1 MLQPYRCL
9 RTFTQTTDGIGFPTG
24 LCEAKQRRSQEKGQD
39 ALHILGGS
47 RVFFFLPFFLF
58 ENKHVVVPKPFHIL
72 KGRQSTNLWIGRP
85 GTPVTNV
92 ISPWHRGFKP
102 IQPPTHRPPLRLCHY
117 NPQAGFLLPRWA
129 GDSMCEQNSAARA
142 AGRNYYLFPSMTIDV
157 WTVRV
162 LSHCM
167 NTFEVWGD
175 WTARVK
181 KKTKKTQVCV
191 VFLFYLFNIWF
202 ISSSYY
208 PERLYLQ
215 WKNKCFFFCFFLFS
229 RLIKRVLFCFSARES
244 KHVGCCVVCWLHAHR
259 QTKVTEEVDDC
270 LRFPLSRY

>member
-1 MLQPYRCL
+1 MKVSEA
-9 RTFTQTTDGIGFPTG
+9 TTCCGRIAVSAHS
-24 LCEAKQRRSQEKGQD
+24 AKQQTASVFQQACARPS
-39 ALHILGGS
+39 GGAPKKKDKMLS
-47 RVFFFLPFFLF
+47 TSSEAVFFFPFLF

-72 KGRQSTNLWIGRP
+72 KGRQSTNLWIGHP

-157 WTVRV
+157 WTVGV

-167 NTFEVWGD
+167 NTFEVLGD
-175 WTARVK
+175 WTAKVLK
-181 KKTKKTQVCV
+181 KKKKRTHTGLC
-191 VFLFYLFNIWF
+191 
-202 ISSSYY
+202 
-208 PERLYLQ
+208 
-215 WKNKCFFFCFFLFS
+215 CFFFILF
-229 RLIKRVLFCFSARES
+229 I
-244 KHVGCCVVCWLHAHR
+244 
-259 QTKVTEEVDDC
+259 
-270 LRFPLSRY
+270 

>member
-1 MLQPYRCL
+1 MKVSKATTCCGRIAVSAHSPKQQTVSRQACARPSGGVPKKKDKMLSTSL
-9 RTFTQTTDGIGFPTG
+9 
-24 LCEAKQRRSQEKGQD
+24 EAE
-39 ALHILGGS
+39 
-47 RVFFFLPFFLF
+47 FFFLFLF
-58 ENKHVVVPKPFHIL
+58 ENKHVALPKPFHIL

-117 NPQAGFLLPRWA
+117 NPQAGFLCPRWA

-175 WTARVK
+175 WTA
-181 KKTKKTQVCV
+181 
-191 VFLFYLFNIWF
+191 
-202 ISSSYY
+202 
-208 PERLYLQ
+208 
-215 WKNKCFFFCFFLFS
+215 
-229 RLIKRVLFCFSARES
+229 
-244 KHVGCCVVCWLHAHR
+244 
-259 QTKVTEEVDDC
+259 KV
-270 LRFPLSRY
+270 

>member
-1 MLQPYRCL
+1 MCKKKGPLDKRCL
-9 RTFTQTTDGIGFPTG
+9 NPWRSARQQHAAAVSLSLHIHPNN
-24 LCEAKQRRSQEKGQD
+24 RRRRFSNKACARPSGGAPKKKGQD
-39 ALHILGGS
+39 ALHILGG
-47 RVFFFLPFFLF
+47 RVFSFFSLFLF

-167 NTFEVWGD
+167 NTFEVLGD
-175 WTARVK
+175 WTAQVLK
-181 KKTKKTQVCV
+181 KKQTHTQGCEVV
-191 VFLFYLFNIWF
+191 VFIYLILSFSF
-202 ISSSYY
+202 YY
-208 PERLYLQ
+208 PVRLYLQ
-215 WKNKCFFFCFFLFS
+215 WETNVFYL
-229 RLIKRVLFCFSARES
+229 A
-244 KHVGCCVVCWLHAHR
+244 GW
-259 QTKVTEEVDDC
+259 
-270 LRFPLSRY
+270 